1 VFIQLLESLNQ
12 SFIIGGDAF
21 YKGVMFPCLSSRDS
35 DCLCLEVADQ
45 HFHFL
50 IRALSMLDSGC
61 ISFLK
66 LGPLLICLLNYID
79 NLILREVGMLSF
91 IETLNTIYWLSLM
104 VDTGLLLTLVEDL
117 FSVA

>member
-1 VFIQLLESLNQ
+1 
-12 SFIIGGDAF
+12 
-21 YKGVMFPCLSSRDS
+21 
-35 DCLCLEVADQ
+35 
-45 HFHFL
+45 
-50 IRALSMLDSGC
+50 MLDSGC

-66 LGPLLICLLNYID
+66 LRPLLICLLNYID